1 MSPINKQMGEPSLP
15 HEEPIT
21 LPLPDQKNHLA
32 TAASWI
38 LGSLLLMVVMIT
50 TVLSNLG

>member
-1 MSPINKQMGEPSLP
+1 MTPISKQMGEPTLP
-15 HEEPIT
+15 QEEPANASPT
-21 LPLPDQKNHLA
+21 DHKNHLA

-38 LGSLLLMVVMIT
+38 LGSLLLVVVMIT